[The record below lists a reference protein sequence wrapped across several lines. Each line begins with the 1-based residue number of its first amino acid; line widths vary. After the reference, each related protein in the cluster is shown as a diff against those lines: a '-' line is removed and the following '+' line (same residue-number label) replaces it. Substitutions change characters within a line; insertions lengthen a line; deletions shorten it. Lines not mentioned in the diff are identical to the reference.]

1 MGLQAKAMERLKHM
15 KEIILTEEANLIGE
29 VKLSEEFKSA
39 GRNKMLK
46 ILTRSLI
53 VFLATLFMACLA
65 VIGVIYILLR
75 GPSSTAQELFTRSV
89 KETSAIGFI
98 PDLFLSRER
107 IDEIMSYQGANIETA
122 DVNTSLVVV
131 SASKKQINSN
141 GAGTDSAVCEPA
153 DIAAADDDGNGIE
166 IVGITGASYRGM
178 MMIIKDPSRLF
189 VGTGSLGSHGQTLE
203 GMVAKYGAAGGVNG
217 GGFDDP
223 GGSGNGGVPT
233 GIVIA
238 DGKLVWGNAAT
249 MAHVAGFDADG
260 ILQVGYMSGQ
270 DALDKKIQWACCYG
284 PTLIVNG
291 EPLSDEGI
299 TTSGVNPRTAIGQ
312 RADGAVL
319 LLVVD
324 GRQVTS
330 LGATLEDVIS
340 IMLEHGAVNASNL
353 DGGSSSQMIYNDE
366 TLNINSSVRGARP
379 LPTSILVRK

>member
-1 MGLQAKAMERLKHM
+1 MQKFKLMERLKRM

-46 ILTRSLI
+46 ILTRTLI
-53 VFLATLFMACLA
+53 VFLVTVFMACFA
-65 VIGVIYILLR
+65 TVGVVYILLC
-75 GPSSTAQELFTRSV
+75 GPSRTAQELFTRSV

-98 PDLFLSRER
+98 PDLFLSKER
-107 IDEIMSYQGANIETA
+107 VNEIMSYQSTNIETD
-122 DVNTSLVVV
+122 DVNKSLVVV
-131 SASKKQINSN
+131 SASKRKSN
-141 GAGTDSAVCEPA
+141 DGSTGGSCNGDSAA
-153 DIAAADDDGNGIE
+153 DSGNTADSGIE
-166 IVGITGASYRGM
+166 IVGITGASYRGI
-178 MMIIKDPSRLF
+178 MMIVKDPSRLF
-189 VGTGSLGSHGQTLE
+189 VGTGYLGSAGQTLE
-203 GMVAKYGAAGGVNG
+203 GMVARYGAIGGVNG

-223 GGSGNGGVPT
+223 GGSGNGGIPT

-238 DGKLVWGNAAT
+238 DGKLVWGNGAT

-270 DALDKKIQWACCYG
+270 QALDKKIQWACCYG

-291 EPLSDEGI
+291 EPVSDASI

-340 IMLEHGAVNASNL
+340 IMLEYGAVNASNL

-366 TLNINSSVRGARP
+366 TLNLNSSVRGSRP